1 MRKTAVLLLAA
12 FITSVSM
19 PVFAAEEMK
28 SSKDECLLAS
38 KDCKGEVDS
47 IQKKITKLQT
57 EIKKGKKTY
66 SAEEIKK
73 LEEKLKEAN
82 AILDNLMKP

>member
-1 MRKTAVLLLAA
+1 MRKTAILLLAA
-12 FITSVSM
+12 FLTTVSV
-19 PVFAAEEMK
+19 PAFAQEMK
-28 SSKDECLLAS
+28 STKDECLLAS

-47 IQKKITKLQT
+47 IQKKITKLQN